1 MKCLLLVLMMQ
12 SLWLVGGSI
21 IKHSLLAKNTKP
33 AYHNEH
39 IQDSFSNLAP

>member
-21 IKHSLLAKNTKP
+21 KQSLLAKNTKP

-39 IQDSFSNLAP
+39 IQDSFSNLVP